1 VEPHVKTVDHS
12 LVRALRDISSLGVL
26 DDAALLE
33 LVGSSAN
40 LHWRAGSRIFSKG
53 DEGDALYV
61 VLSGLVAVRDGE
73 REVGRIEAGDY
84 LGERALVRAQPR
96 TLDAVALE
104 DSELLVVP
112 KDAVTRLL
120 EQRPDMAAA
129 VRARIDR
136 LDAGDA
142 ARGNAA

>member
-1 VEPHVKTVDHS
+1 VNTLDHS
-12 LVRALRDISSLGVL
+12 LVRALREIRSLGVL
-26 DDAALLE
+26 DDEALLE

-40 LHWRAGSRIFSKG
+40 LYWCAGSRIFSKG

-61 VLSGLVAVRDGE
+61 VLSGSVAVRDGE
-73 REVGRIEAGDY
+73 VEVGRIESGDY
-84 LGERALVRAQPR
+84 LGERALVRGQPR

-120 EQRPDMAAA
+120 DERPDMAAA
-129 VRARIDR
+129 VRARIER